1 MNVIK
6 RLMSRR
12 SDIGLNFSGKEVT
25 AVSSGRFSA
34 DGINLLTLQPAG
46 VEEHRLYD
54 NLRYSVPIVD
64 AALQKIIRLTGG
76 YRVIC
81 SDPRWQEELDRFVE
95 EVPVGIGAYS

>member
-25 AVSSGRFSA
+25 AVSSGSFSA

-64 AALQKIIRLTGG
+64 AGLHNTSHRRLQGHMLRFAVAGG
-76 YRVIC
+76 
-81 SDPRWQEELDRFVE
+81 
-95 EVPVGIGAYS
+95 A

>member
-12 SDIGLNFSGKEVT
+12 TDTGMKLSDT

-81 SDPRWQEELDRFVE
+81 SDSQ
-95 EVPVGIGAYS
+95 IGRAHV

>member
-12 SDIGLNFSGKEVT
+12 ADLSMNFSGS

-34 DGINLLTLQPAG
+34 GGVNLLTLQPSG

-76 YRVIC
+76 FKVKC
-81 SDPRWQEELDRFVE
+81 SDPRW
-95 EVPVGIGAYS
+95 

>member
-12 SDIGLNFSGKEVT
+12 SDIGMNFSGKEVT

-34 DGINLLTLQPAG
+34 DGVNLLTLQPAG

-54 NLRYSVPIVD
+54 NLRYSHCGRGF
-64 AALQKIIRLTGG
+64 AENNTSHRRLQGHMLRFAVAGG
-76 YRVIC
+76 
-81 SDPRWQEELDRFVE
+81 
-95 EVPVGIGAYS
+95 A